1 MNTHHPLHHA
11 GTIDYP
17 IVITLSDYLEQ
28 IINTALRK
36 NHTINLSYL
45 TQPQMDEGEPTGETL
60 PIIRLIV
67 NDDKTSTIYE
77 QYYNSDNGIDSEFLS
92 TILLLLDLHRTNTE
106 IDLGTF
112 ITQYTEHI
120 LFE

>member
-1 MNTHHPLHHA
+1 MNTYNPLSHE
-11 GTIDYP
+11 GTTDYP
-17 IVITLSDYLEQ
+17 IVIILSDQLEH
-28 IINTALRK
+28 IVNTALRD

-67 NDDKTSTIYE
+67 KDDKTNTIYE

-92 TILLLLDLHRTNTE
+92 SILVLLDLSRTNTE
-106 IDLGTF
+106 IDLETF